1 MKVLLVK
8 EVPGLGTPGEVVE
21 VRDGY
26 ARNYLLPKKLAVLPT
41 PHELSRYAKLKVR
54 YEQEITDR
62 RAKAQALAEKLR
74 DAEFVFTRRVHD
86 KNKLYAAVRAQDL
99 AQAIAERFGE
109 EIPLDRIK
117 LEPIHELGTY
127 SVEIHLYEGIKAT
140 VRVKVEPTA

>member
-1 MKVLLVK
+1 MKVLLIK

-26 ARNYLLPKKLAVLPT
+26 ARNYLLPRKLAVLPT
-41 PHELSRYAKLKVR
+41 PHELSRYAKLKAR
-54 YEQEITDR
+54 YEAEITDR
-62 RAKAQALAEKLR
+62 RAKAQALAEKLQ
-74 DAEFVFTRRVHD
+74 DTEFVFTRRVHD

-109 EIPLDRIK
+109 EIPVERIK

-127 SVEIHLYEGIKAT
+127 PVEIHLYEGIKAT
-140 VRVKVEPTA
+140 VRVKVEPAA

>member
-26 ARNYLLPKKLAVLPT
+26 ARNYLLPRKLAVLPE
-41 PHELSRYAKLKVR
+41 PHELSRFAKLKAR
-54 YEQEITDR
+54 YEAEITDR
-62 RAKAQALAEKLR
+62 RAKAQALAEKLQ

-86 KNKLYAAVRAQDL
+86 KNKLYAAVRAHDL

-109 EIPLDRIK
+109 EILVDHIK
-117 LEPIHELGTY
+117 LEPINEVGVY
-127 SVEIHLYEGIKAT
+127 PVEIQLYEGIKAT
-140 VRVKVEPTA
+140 VRVKVEPAA

>member
-41 PHELSRYAKLKVR
+41 PHELSRYAKLKAR
-54 YEQEITDR
+54 YEEEITDR

-140 VRVKVEPTA
+140 VRVKVEPAA

>member
-41 PHELSRYAKLKVR
+41 PHELSRYVKLKAR
-54 YEQEITDR
+54 YEEEIIDR

-140 VRVKVEPTA
+140 VRVKVEPAA